1 MINRIEIK
9 KEAKEIISNKLGE
22 AIKILLLFFLISF
35 LAGFVIGFGMG
46 IFEIDSDSNLGTT
59 IKSVLEIILNGL
71 FSFGM
76 LSFYLKLS
84 RSEDVTYKELFSKTN
99 MFFKFIITSLL
110 MGLIIAGGC
119 LLFIIPG
126 IILAIALSLTMY
138 VLLDNPNMSSI
149 DAIKRSYDMMKGY
162 KMEFFMLQLSFLG
175 WLILGIFTLGILYLW
190 LIPYMSVAQANFYN
204 KIKDIYDQKNLG

>member
-22 AIKILLLFFLISF
+22 AIKILLLLFLISF
-35 LAGFVIGFGMG
+35 LAGFVIGFGME

-76 LSFYLKLS
+76 LSFFLKLS
-84 RSEDVTYKELFSKTN
+84 RGEDVTYKELFSKTN

>member
-22 AIKILLLFFLISF
+22 AIKILLLLFLISF
-35 LAGFVIGFGMG
+35 LAGFVISFGME

-76 LSFYLKLS
+76 LSFFLKLS
-84 RSEDVTYKELFSKTN
+84 RGEDVTYKELFSKTN